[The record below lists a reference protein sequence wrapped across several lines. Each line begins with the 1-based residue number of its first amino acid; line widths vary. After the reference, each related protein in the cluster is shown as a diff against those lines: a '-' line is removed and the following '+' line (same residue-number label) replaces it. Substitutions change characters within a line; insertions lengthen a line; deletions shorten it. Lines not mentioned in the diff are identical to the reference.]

1 MKFQKI
7 LFLFG
12 MLTTTSLTV
21 YGQSTS
27 KDTLQGNKG
36 VYYTSEMDKAAIE
49 CWKNSEKRDSLLIL
63 ANETLKKMKFRNDVL
78 VTEKEAVSRKA
89 FELSELLEQE
99 KKRSSRRGKAA
110 VIGFGSAIG
119 LLIFS
124 IITK

>member
-1 MKFQKI
+1 
-7 LFLFG
+7 
-12 MLTTTSLTV
+12 
-21 YGQSTS
+21 
-27 KDTLQGNKG
+27 
-36 VYYTSEMDKAAIE
+36 MDKAAIE